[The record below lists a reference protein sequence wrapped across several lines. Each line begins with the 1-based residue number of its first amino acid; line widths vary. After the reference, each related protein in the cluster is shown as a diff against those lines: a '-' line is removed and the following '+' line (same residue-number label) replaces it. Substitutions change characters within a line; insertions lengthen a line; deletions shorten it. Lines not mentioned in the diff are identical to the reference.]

1 MDSDGKSADHLQPG
15 DQKDSDG
22 ESDVAPKSA
31 DHLSPVE
38 LIDSDGE
45 QDMEPKSAA
54 HLLPGDQKD
63 SDGESDVA
71 PKSADHLSPVELID
85 SDGESDVAPKSADH
99 LSPVELIDSDG
110 EHDMVPKSAAHLL
123 PGDQKDSD
131 GEQDMEPKSADHLLP
146 GDQKDSD
153 GESDVA
159 PKSAD
164 HLSPVE
170 LIDSDGEHD
179 MVPKSADHLLP
190 GDQKDSDG
198 EHEMAPK
205 SAGHLSPV
213 ELIDSDGE
221 HDMEQKSAAHLQP
234 GDQKDSDGESD
245 VAPKS
250 VDHLSPVELTDSDGE
265 RDVEPKSADQQQNQK
280 KVDPFGVHL
289 YTETGLVILVQ
300 HLRKGPVTLHL
311 DATGGVVSRIPSQA
325 KRVFYYSINLPGHGK
340 DKPPLPVSEMI
351 TNDHTIPNVS
361 FWLHQTVTKIRKLTL
376 YNIHQVETDYS
387 WALIQSVLLSF
398 NKQDINTYLMESYN
412 VVKGNNTMTEFRR
425 LTVLHLC
432 SAHIIK
438 AVQGAIGRKTTDKG
452 LKEFATH
459 CVAQLMNTT
468 SLQRALDIFKCMCYV
483 FYTKSNTQCVNQ
495 SLQTLQDHIRGII
508 IPEDT
513 LDEKQAVD
521 DYIPPEAKT
530 ILARSPFT
538 KEFGS
543 VLEAVMAIEDPE
555 LENQMDNNKY
565 HCPEILDIL
574 MKDYMPIF
582 PLWSGL
588 MLGDLKRFK
597 DRESIRDD
605 SYVQK
610 THDTNCH
617 AENWFCIVKDKILLK
632 KLHHRPA
639 TFIQKMYASLQG
651 RYREHI
657 LQHDLPDRMLQKRF
671 NVKQHSLEDFE
682 EKWSKK
688 SMRDRKE
695 KKTKYFHTPEVMP
708 CPKKTAS
715 KASVRQPKSKIK
727 EKDSVQVVSDSSQT
741 SKASVRQPK
750 SKIKEKDSV
759 QVVSDSSQTSK
770 ASVRQPKSKI
780 KEKDSVQVVSDSSQ
794 ASNDSV
800 RQPKSRMKEKDSV
813 QVVSDSSQASKASV
827 RQPKSKIKEK
837 DSVQVVSTSSQTS
850 KASVRQPKS
859 KIKEKDSVQVVSD
872 SSQTSKASVRQPK
885 SKIKEKDS
893 VQVVS
898 DSSQASKASVR
909 QPKSKIK
916 EKDSVQ
922 VVSDSSQAS
931 KTSVR
936 HPKSTMKEKD
946 TEDTTHVCNEDIVQA
961 FWNSKDCEVVVVSQL
976 TRK

>member
-1 MDSDGKSADHLQPG
+1 
-15 DQKDSDG
+15 
-22 ESDVAPKSA
+22 
-31 DHLSPVE
+31 
-38 LIDSDGE
+38 
-45 QDMEPKSAA
+45 
-54 HLLPGDQKD
+54 
-63 SDGESDVA
+63 
-71 PKSADHLSPVELID
+71 
-85 SDGESDVAPKSADH
+85 
-99 LSPVELIDSDG
+99 
-110 EHDMVPKSAAHLL
+110 
-123 PGDQKDSD
+123 
-131 GEQDMEPKSADHLLP
+131 
-146 GDQKDSD
+146 
-153 GESDVA
+153 
-159 PKSAD
+159 
-164 HLSPVE
+164 
-170 LIDSDGEHD
+170 
-179 MVPKSADHLLP
+179 
-190 GDQKDSDG
+190 
-198 EHEMAPK
+198 
-205 SAGHLSPV
+205 
-213 ELIDSDGE
+213 
-221 HDMEQKSAAHLQP
+221 MEQKSAAHLQP

-280 KVDPFGVHL
+280 KVYRSTRPGPKSFTIYISTRKWKKIKPLPGSRKLQKSWTHVIYEKFRKQNPCCTLVFTYQHLKVTHSRKYRCPFMTVKASCSFKTCNAHYIFHLRHKPLSSDKRIPIQVTRIGKVTHLKREVRSRHASYQKRGKIAKEVVQGVSNAYYKNLRETPVPELMAGNITRSLNKNILKVVSSEIQKSCRLHDDVILELMLTQKIMKDTDMSYKFCPGYVQHLQVDPFGVHL
-289 YTETGLVILVQ
+289 YTETGMVILVQ

-555 LENQMDNNKY
+555 LENEMDNNKY

-708 CPKKTAS
+708 CPKKTVS
-715 KASVRQPKSKIK
+715 IK
-727 EKDSVQVVSDSSQT
+727 G
-741 SKASVRQPK
+741 
-750 SKIKEKDSV
+750 
-759 QVVSDSSQTSK
+759 
-770 ASVRQPKSKI
+770 
-780 KEKDSVQVVSDSSQ
+780 
-794 ASNDSV
+794 
-800 RQPKSRMKEKDSV
+800 
-813 QVVSDSSQASKASV
+813 
-827 RQPKSKIKEK
+827 
-837 DSVQVVSTSSQTS
+837 
-850 KASVRQPKS
+850 
-859 KIKEKDSVQVVSD
+859 
-872 SSQTSKASVRQPK
+872 
-885 SKIKEKDS
+885 
-893 VQVVS
+893 
-898 DSSQASKASVR
+898 
-909 QPKSKIK
+909 
-916 EKDSVQ
+916 
-922 VVSDSSQAS
+922 
-931 KTSVR
+931 
-936 HPKSTMKEKD
+936 H
-946 TEDTTHVCNEDIVQA
+946 
-961 FWNSKDCEVVVVSQL
+961 
-976 TRK
+976 